1 MTFKA
6 IGAVLLLGAS
16 LLAAPAPAQP
26 TVNAPTMTR
35 PGRALTGAD
44 LETLRTEIRASR
56 HQTVDQNL
64 KLTAEEAARFWPLYD
79 RYADDLTEIK
89 DAQYQLV
96 TEYVNGYGNYDD
108 KTAMAFIT
116 RWVDLDVRTAALRA
130 RYLPLVG
137 QVLPGLK
144 AATFFQID
152 RRISM
157 EIDHRVASNLSILQA
172 QDGN

>member
-1 MTFKA
+1 MTLNS
-6 IGAVLLLGAS
+6 IGAVLLLGVS
-16 LLAAPAPAQP
+16 LLPAAALAQP

-44 LETLRTEIRASR
+44 LDTLRTEIRASR
-56 HQTVDQNL
+56 RETVDQNL
-64 KLTAEEAARFWPLYD
+64 RLTVEEAARFWPLYD
-79 RYADDLTEIK
+79 QYADDLTVIK

-96 TEYVNGYGNYDD
+96 AEYVNGYGNYDD
-108 KTAMAFIT
+108 KTAMDFIK

-157 EIDHRVASNLSILQA
+157 EIDHRVASNLSVLQA